1 MQNSK
6 KQLQKNDCKSFVN
19 SGKLYIVKNEKNDI
33 QATVEVNKN
42 ILGALNS
49 FFLKTGFAVDYK
61 KALVNPLN
69 LISKRCSK

>member
-19 SGKLYIVKNEKNDI
+19 SGKSYIVKNEKNDI

-42 ILGALNS
+42 IVGALN
-49 FFLKTGFAVDYK
+49 FFCFKDGFCRG
-61 KALVNPLN
+61 L
-69 LISKRCSK
+69 